1 MSVKIK
7 KGISLVVLVI
17 TIIVM
22 IILTGFVIAMTT
34 NIIPSSREASF
45 LSDLSILEDKIKEY
59 YTNTGAL
66 PIKENTHF
74 TLTALRNDY
83 ISSTKV
89 GSFDAEVTKNQDNDN
104 EFNLLDL
111 DAIGVTDNER
121 GNGETNDDIYVFSTN
136 TLNVYYLAGVKG
148 RNGTVFSLANETE
161 GNTVVLPV
169 PTSQEPV
176 DLTNSIKLSKDT
188 YLWSNSVTI
197 NIDASLA
204 SGESLQYYIAGVIS
218 NMKTLT
224 TNHNEIIINAD
235 TLTSEEKTAFSTN
248 PTNKKIVAQKLRE
261 GAVLTDTLT
270 EISIDNLDYTVPLIN
285 VQASVTSTIS
295 SNSLQITA
303 TDSESGVKYIA
314 YDYFTKVDGD
324 NRVINYYE
332 DGTEINQSRLLT
344 SGMKN
349 TTLAI
354 ILPKNIKSI
363 KAMAID
369 KAGNCSSVTTFEIDN
384 AYIVG
389 N

>member
-121 GNGETNDDIYVFSTN
+121 GNGETNDDIYVFSDN

-248 PTNKKIVAQKLRE
+248 PTNKKIVVQKLRE

-303 TDSESGVKYIA
+303 TDSESGVKY
-314 YDYFTKVDGD
+314 
-324 NRVINYYE
+324 
-332 DGTEINQSRLLT
+332 
-344 SGMKN
+344 M
-349 TTLAI
+349 I
-354 ILPKNIKSI
+354 ILLKLMGII
-363 KAMAID
+363 
-369 KAGNCSSVTTFEIDN
+369 GL
-384 AYIVG
+384 
-389 N
+389 